1 MRWRPLALVLAAAV
15 LAGCSGGNDDEN
27 GEAAVATTSAA
38 TTTVTVPTGGAARGG
53 DAFGRIPAIVD
64 QVENSVVA
72 IDVQGGEG
80 SGVIWDGEGTV
91 VTNFHVVQ
99 GQEEA
104 VVVLASGEQLRADV
118 VATDDR
124 TDLAV
129 LRVDRDGL
137 PAAQFAQRLPDV
149 GELAIAIGNPAGFES
164 TVTAGIISG
173 LHRAIP
179 SQGQTPAL
187 VDLIQTDAA
196 ISPGNSGG
204 ALVDRNGEVIGINVA
219 YIPPQ
224 QGSVSLGFA
233 IPSPTAVDVV
243 RELIEN
249 GEVRHAFLGVTPA
262 VVTPDTA
269 ELFDLPV
276 DQGLAVQSLEPGGPA
291 ARAGVRSGD
300 VIVSFEGRPLTA
312 VEDLFGALRQRD
324 PGERVEVVVVRG
336 EGERETLQVT
346 LGERPPD

>member
-1 MRWRPLALVLAAAV
+1 
-15 LAGCSGGNDDEN
+15 
-27 GEAAVATTSAA
+27 
-38 TTTVTVPTGGAARGG
+38 
-53 DAFGRIPAIVD
+53 
-64 QVENSVVA
+64 
-72 IDVQGGEG
+72 
-80 SGVIWDGEGTV
+80 
-91 VTNFHVVQ
+91 
-99 GQEEA
+99 
-104 VVVLASGEQLRADV
+104 
-118 VATDDR
+118 
-124 TDLAV
+124 
-129 LRVDRDGL
+129 
-137 PAAQFAQRLPDV
+137 V